1 MVWVIDKFKL
11 LKIKNKEKI
20 NNDFKIKKIKYKKSN
35 DYKKF
40 KKIKIKK
47 YKD

>member
-1 MVWVIDKFKL
+1 MGWIIDEFKF

-20 NNDFKIKKIKYKKSN
+20 DNNYKEKMYKYKKSY
-35 DYKKF
+35 DYKKI

>member
-1 MVWVIDKFKL
+1 MGWIIDKFKFL
-11 LKIKNKEKI
+11 AKKNREKIDDNYKEKMY
-20 NNDFKIKKIKYKKSN
+20 KYKKSN

>member
-1 MVWVIDKFKL
+1 MWIISEFKL

-20 NNDFKIKKIKYKKSN
+20 DNNYKIKKIKYKKSN